1 MYYIVHYKQ
10 WYYKTECNIKSKV
23 ISMRIILRNYQNKF
37 LFIHMYSSLTNSL
50 KTEDVEITQVLL
62 RQIHKMSIF
71 LTIDHRKKSMALLHH
86 DLLYVSMI
94 PRQNSLLCKLSF
106 LVTKFLE
113 MAKVS
118 ALDQKSGLS
127 RERQVYEIQLSNR
140 R

>member
-1 MYYIVHYKQ
+1 MYYIVHYKY
-10 WYYKTECNIKSKV
+10 WYYMTECNITSKV
-23 ISMRIILRNYQNKF
+23 ISTRIILGNYQNKF
-37 LFIHMYSSLTNSL
+37 LLIRMYSSLTNSL

-71 LTIDHRKKSMALLHH
+71 LTTDHRKKSMALLPH

-106 LVTKFLE
+106 LVTKFLG

-127 RERQVYEIQLSNR
+127 RERQVYEIQQSNR